1 MKILSVETD
10 LISIKLKKPFKTAL
24 RQVSVVESI
33 IVKLITD
40 TGEIGYGAAS
50 PTAVITGDINESII
64 GSINNYI
71 APAVMGMDIEE
82 LEAIMQRVESS
93 AVHNTSAK
101 AAVDIALYD
110 LFGKRFNIPLYKL
123 FGGARKEIE
132 SDITISVNS
141 PVEMAEDAV
150 NYVRNGYT
158 TLKTKVGV
166 NGKLDIQRVK
176 AIRDAVGPNIQLRLD
191 ANQGWSPKE
200 AVKTIR
206 AMEDSGF
213 DIELVEQPVKA
224 HDIEGLRYVTQNVET
239 PIMADEALFSPYDC
253 FTLLK
258 ERAAD
263 ILNIKLMKCGGLH
276 NAQKINAM
284 AESCGVECMIGCM
297 IESKVGIAAAAHFA
311 GGKLNIT
318 RADLDA
324 IDLIAKEPISG
335 GVELVGNKLVLSD
348 AAGIGIKSI
357 NYDGGAADESP
368 K

>member
-1 MKILSVETD
+1 
-10 LISIKLKKPFKTAL
+10 
-24 RQVSVVESI
+24 
-33 IVKLITD
+33 
-40 TGEIGYGAAS
+40 
-50 PTAVITGDINESII
+50 
-64 GSINNYI
+64 
-71 APAVMGMDIEE
+71 
-82 LEAIMQRVESS
+82 
-93 AVHNTSAK
+93 
-101 AAVDIALYD
+101 
-110 LFGKRFNIPLYKL
+110 
-123 FGGARKEIE
+123 
-132 SDITISVNS
+132 
-141 PVEMAEDAV
+141 
-150 NYVRNGYT
+150 YT

-253 FTLLK
+253 FILLK